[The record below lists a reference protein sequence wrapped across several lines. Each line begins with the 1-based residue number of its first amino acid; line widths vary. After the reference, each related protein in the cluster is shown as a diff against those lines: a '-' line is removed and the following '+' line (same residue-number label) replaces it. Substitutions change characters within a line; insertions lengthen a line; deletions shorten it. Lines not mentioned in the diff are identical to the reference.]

1 MGERFL
7 GFKKSRLTVRVL
19 FVKNVFGILGLI
31 VVVFVRYILMLSVTR
46 MRVHLVRVRL
56 LLVMMALH

>member
-46 MRVHLVRVRL
+46 MRVHLVRV
-56 LLVMMALH
+56 